1 MKSRIFV
8 GLVAGLIGGF
18 LGWALQEWRVDY
30 SGIEQLKAQGDIKGS
45 DALSMDS
52 YRAVTLY
59 VCGLIGLF
67 LGGVDGV
74 VESNSRKLWQGMLVG
89 ALGGIAVG
97 SIGYYFGN
105 IVFNVLGG
113 TNERIDT
120 SLFAYIH
127 QVVARTLGW
136 TGLGIGVGVGAS
148 LWTRSPKRILNGAIG
163 GLIGGFIGGFAFDI
177 LGSAT
182 HPIQQTLGAAKVY
195 DAGGPSR
202 ALGFTAIGAA
212 TGFFIG
218 LVDELLKEAWV
229 KVLAGKNEGK
239 DFILSKPMN
248 ILGRDERSDVPLY
261 GDASV
266 GAQHAAIR
274 ADGKRHVL
282 LDAGTPTGTL
292 VNGQAVAAGTE
303 LLLRDGDMIQIG
315 AHRILFREKAT
326 AAKFTHDPVDAP
338 KPKSSAS
345 NVPMP
350 SHICAFCGSPKKLD
364 GSCLC
369 TVAGGPVGGPE
380 LPPPG
385 GGGIAPASQ
394 NNPYQSP
401 SHYNTPNDISGNSGA
416 AFGSRGMAPQRGA
429 SDMPRLVGVEG
440 PYTGQ
445 VFLLTNPNIVVGREP
460 DRDLALTADAMI
472 SRTHARISNE
482 NGDLVVYD
490 NNSANG
496 TYVNGQKIAM
506 QLLVIG
512 DQVQFGA
519 SKFRFE

>member
-18 LGWALQEWRVDY
+18 MGWLLQESRVDY
-30 SGIEQLKAQGDIKGS
+30 TEMARLIAAHQPVPEIMEAEQ
-45 DALSMDS
+45 
-52 YRAVTLY
+52 YRAITIFVG
-59 VCGLIGLF
+59 GLIGLF

-74 VESNSRKLWQGMLVG
+74 VETNSRKLWQGMLVG
-89 ALGGIAVG
+89 ALGGIVMG
-97 SIGYYFGN
+97 SIGFYAGN
-105 IVFNVLGG
+105 VVYNALGG
-113 TNERIDT
+113 GNGAIDP
-120 SLFAYIH
+120 SLFGFAR
-127 QVVARTLGW
+127 QVVARSFGW
-136 TGLGIGVGVGAS
+136 AGMGVGLGVGAS
-148 LWTRSPKRILNGAIG
+148 LWTRSVNRIRNGAIG
-163 GLIGGFIGGFAFDI
+163 GLIGGFLGGFAFDI
-177 LGSAT
+177 LGNALN
-182 HPIQQTLGAAKVY
+182 PVQQTFGASGIH
-195 DAGGPSR
+195 DSGGPSR

-218 LVDELLKEAWV
+218 LVDELLKQAWV

-261 GDASV
+261 GDTSV

-282 LDAGTPTGTL
+282 LDAGTPAGTV
-292 VNGQAVAAGTE
+292 VNGQQVNPGAE

-315 AHRILFREKAT
+315 THRILFREKST
-326 AAKFTHDPVDAP
+326 AAKFARDPVDMP
-338 KPKSSAS
+338 SPKSAAS
-345 NVPMP
+345 HVPMP
-350 SHICAFCGSPKKLD
+350 SHICSFCGSPKKPD

-369 TVAGGPVGGPE
+369 SVGGSPAGGAE
-380 LPPPG
+380 LPRLAPGTAPP
-385 GGGIAPASQ
+385 AYSS
-394 NNPYQSP
+394 NSYQ
-401 SHYNTPNDISGNSGA
+401 NTPNVNSGYSGA
-416 AFGSRGMAPQRGA
+416 AFGNGGIAPQRGA
-429 SDMPRLVGVEG
+429 LDMPRLVGLEG

-445 VFLLTNPNIVVGREP
+445 VFLLTNPNIIVGREP
-460 DRDLALTADAMI
+460 DKDLALTADAMI
-472 SRTHARISNE
+472 SRTHARIANE
-482 NGDLVVYD
+482 SGDFVVYD

>member
-18 LGWALQEWRVDY
+18 LGWLLQEWQIDY
-30 SGIEQLKAQGDIKGS
+30 NEIARLHAANLKPSAILEAEQS
-45 DALSMDS
+45 
-52 YRAVTLY
+52 RAITLY

-67 LGGVDGV
+67 LGSVDGI

-89 ALGGIAVG
+89 ALGGIV
-97 SIGYYFGN
+97 IGNIGFYFGN
-105 IVFNVLGG
+105 VVFNALGG
-113 TNERIDT
+113 NNDT
-120 SLFAYIH
+120 LDPSLFGFVKR
-127 QVVARTLGW
+127 VVARSLGW
-136 TGLGIGVGVGAS
+136 AGLGLGVGAGAS
-148 LWTRSPKRILNGAIG
+148 LWTRSATRIRNGAIG
-163 GLIGGFIGGFAFDI
+163 GLLGGFLGGFAFDI
-177 LGSAT
+177 LGNFI
-182 HPIQQTLGAAKVY
+182 HPVQMTLGASGVH

-218 LVDELLKEAWV
+218 LVDELLKQAWV

-261 GDASV
+261 GDISV

-282 LDAGTPTGTL
+282 LDAGTPTGTV
-292 VNGQAVAAGTE
+292 VNGQPVASGAE

-315 AHRILFREKAT
+315 THRILFREKAT
-326 AAKFTHDPVDAP
+326 AAKFAHDPVDLPAP
-338 KPKSSAS
+338 KSAAS

-350 SHICAFCGSPKKLD
+350 SHICSFCGSPKKPD

-369 TVAGGPVGGPE
+369 NVVGSPVNPLSQAGGGN
-380 LPPPG
+380 
-385 GGGIAPASQ
+385 IAPAYNSYNP
-394 NNPYQSP
+394 NN
-401 SHYNTPNDISGNSGA
+401 NNNGIPNANSGYGGA
-416 AFGSRGMAPQRGA
+416 AFGAGYAPQRGV
-429 SDMPRLVGVEG
+429 SEMPRLVGVEG

-445 VFLLTNPNIVVGREP
+445 TFLLTNPNIIVGREP
-460 DRDLALTADAMI
+460 DRDLALTADPMI

-482 NGDLVVYD
+482 SGDFVVYD
-490 NNSANG
+490 NSSANG
-496 TYVNGQKIAM
+496 TFVNGQKIAM

-512 DQVQFGA
+512 DQVQFGG

>member
-1 MKSRIFV
+1 M
-8 GLVAGLIGGF
+8 GLVAGLVGGF

-30 SGIEQLKAQGDIKGS
+30 SGIVQLRAQGDMKGA
-45 DALSMDS
+45 DALAIDS
-52 YRAVTLY
+52 YRAIALY

-67 LGGVDGV
+67 LGSVDGV
-74 VESNSRKLWQGMLVG
+74 IESNSRKLWKGMLVG
-89 ALGGIAVG
+89 ALGGIIMG
-97 SIGYYFGN
+97 SIGLHVGDA
-105 IVFNVLGG
+105 VFAVLGG
-113 TNERIDT
+113 TSDGVDP
-120 SLFAYIH
+120 SLFAFAR
-127 QVVARTLGW
+127 QVIARSFGW
-136 TGLGIGVGVGAS
+136 AGLGVGVGIGSS
-148 LWTRSPKRILNGAIG
+148 LWTRSPKRIMNGAIG

-177 LGSAT
+177 LGNAT
-182 HPIQQTLGAAKVY
+182 HPVQQTLGAAKVY
-195 DAGGPSR
+195 DSGGPSR

-218 LVDELLKEAWV
+218 LVDELLKQSWV

-248 ILGRDERSDVPLY
+248 ILGRDERIDVPLY
-261 GDASV
+261 GDTSV

-282 LDAGTPTGTL
+282 LDAGTPAGTV
-292 VNGQAVAAGTE
+292 VNGQQVTPGAE

-315 AHRILFREKAT
+315 THRILFREKST
-326 AAKFTHDPVDAP
+326 AAKFARDPVDMP
-338 KPKSSAS
+338 TPKSAAS
-345 NVPMP
+345 HVPMP
-350 SHICAFCGSPKKLD
+350 SHICSFCGSPKKPD

-369 TVAGGPVGGPE
+369 SVGGNLAGGPEMPRLGP
-380 LPPPG
+380 G
-385 GGGIAPASQ
+385 AVAPAY
-394 NNPYQSP
+394 NNN
-401 SHYNTPNDISGNSGA
+401 SHQNTPNVNLGYSGA
-416 AFGSRGMAPQRGA
+416 AFGSGGIAPQRGA
-429 SDMPRLVGVEG
+429 SDMPRLVGLDG
-440 PYTGQ
+440 TYTGQ

-472 SRTHARISNE
+472 SRTHARIANE
-482 NGDLVVYD
+482 NGDFVVYD

-496 TYVNGQKIAM
+496 TFVNGQKIAM